1 MDNGIF
7 GLAMYGA
14 LKRDATVN
22 YIETKKGKV
31 TLAELVAFY
40 EEHVEEHTDERKPA
54 KKTELQEQ
62 REVESVPKTKNVK
75 TRKHRPHNEKETM

>member
-14 LKRDATVN
+14 LKRDDVN
-22 YIETKKGKV
+22 YIETKKGLV

-40 EEHVEEHTDERKPA
+40 ENFSEQPQEVKEKKSEKRPKRPRKR
-54 KKTELQEQ
+54 KDRKDSTEG
-62 REVESVPKTKNVK
+62 KD
-75 TRKHRPHNEKETM
+75 